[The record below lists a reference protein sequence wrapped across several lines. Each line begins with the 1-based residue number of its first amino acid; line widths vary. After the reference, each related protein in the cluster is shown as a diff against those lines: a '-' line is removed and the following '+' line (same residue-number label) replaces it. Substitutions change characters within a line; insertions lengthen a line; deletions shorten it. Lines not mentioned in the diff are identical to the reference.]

1 MCGFNLQNTHLGVLE
16 QEKFLAVV
24 VECDLG
30 LEVGSVTGDLK
41 DLALA
46 EAVVLDPLADLE
58 IGHRGWNEIGVGNL
72 RGQRTVSQGLDLGG
86 GVGQPW
92 SGGWLTLVPDAA
104 GRTVGIAAAHS
115 VLVCGTVSTSE
126 PARGTVAISTRRASG
141 TV

>member
-30 LEVGSVTGDLK
+30 LEVGGVTGDLK

-72 RGQRTVSQGLDLGG
+72 RGAADGFSRPRSWRRCRTALERRL
-86 GVGQPW
+86 
-92 SGGWLTLVPDAA
+92 AYA
-104 GRTVGIAAAHS
+104 RT
-115 VLVCGTVSTSE
+115 
-126 PARGTVAISTRRASG
+126 
-141 TV
+141 

>member
-30 LEVGSVTGDLK
+30 LEVGGVTGDLK

-46 EAVVLDPLADLE
+46 EAVVLDPLANLE

-104 GRTVGIAAAHS
+104 GTTLGIAHAHT
-115 VLVCGTVSTSE
+115 LIIKKTKSTNEKSE
-126 PARGTVAISTRRASG
+126 LIDSSELAEKTEE
-141 TV
+141 